1 MMLNTKQDNSSIQCS
16 FEQYLS
22 CLFPYVCIL
31 MSSCE
36 LCLQE
41 FDRQASATV
50 KRMFDEIDG
59 MLFEGIPFNGKW
71 WYFKLQ
77 SLTKPS
83 LNSLLT
89 KVIPLQCSKL
99 VVFKVT
105 FW

>member
-1 MMLNTKQDNSSIQCS
+1 MFVMMSL
-16 FEQYLS
+16 
-22 CLFPYVCIL
+22 
-31 MSSCE
+31 CE

-71 WYFKLQ
+71 WHFYLK
-77 SLTKPS
+77 SLTKPC

-89 KVIPLQCSKL
+89 KLIPLLCSKL
-99 VVFKVT
+99 IVFQTHLLVT
-105 FW
+105 